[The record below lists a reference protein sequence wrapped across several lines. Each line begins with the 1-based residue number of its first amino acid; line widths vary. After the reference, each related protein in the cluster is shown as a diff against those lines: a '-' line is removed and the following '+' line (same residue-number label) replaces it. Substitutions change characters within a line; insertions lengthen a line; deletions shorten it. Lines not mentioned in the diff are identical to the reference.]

1 MQANQGDRSN
11 GPKTLFPPVQG
22 VLSVGIHPVLMQPS
36 PAAHCCPGSSRTWGC
51 HQFPAF
57 CLSPTTAIS
66 PTMAEGSGKSEQAT
80 QNLALHP
87 RDLVLVVGWDCATGY
102 KGGND
107 RFLSRTTGI
116 AQTLLGYQD
125 DSLASQSC
133 NLHLSHK
140 TWVMDRSER
149 PGSTIQSTAQYA
161 CAVLDGSPPG
171 ARDQEWNKL
180 GLGMWGFIA
189 LLSRKD

>member
-1 MQANQGDRSN
+1 MAPRHYPSH
-11 GPKTLFPPVQG
+11 PLVWA

-36 PAAHCCPGSSRTWGC
+36 PAAHCYTGVGAVT
-51 HQFPAF
+51 QFPAF

-66 PTMAEGSGKSEQAT
+66 PTTAEGSGKSEEAR

-87 RDLVLVVGWDCATGY
+87 RELALVVGWGHATGY

-107 RFLSRTTGI
+107 RFLSRTSGM
-116 AQTLLGYQD
+116 AQTLLGHQD
-125 DSLASQSC
+125 DSSAFQSC
-133 NLHLSHK
+133 NLHLSNQ

-161 CAVLDGSPPG
+161 CAVLDGSPPE
-171 ARDQEWNKL
+171 RIMDYNL
-180 GLGMWGFIA
+180 
-189 LLSRKD
+189 